1 MAFTPRISQRKPLS
15 CTSCAKKKLRCSK
28 SIPCTS
34 CIDRGL
40 EASCAREKVIVR
52 KKHQRSSSI
61 GEGSSLGTATTSNN
75 GPVSHASE
83 VSGSPLTIDSLCDA
97 SSPEATKS
105 QHPSAAVPDDAP
117 VTLENLALG
126 RQRIL
131 NMRFTGGNL
140 LNEPDDPAWL
150 PPQIDFIVSLA
161 QARVLLAY
169 HTRHLA
175 WIHNVLHMPTFV
187 EECENAFAQYVL
199 KSRAWIALFY
209 AFLCHTAYHGPES
222 LLAAVDML
230 PQRSIVEQLYTK
242 TIEALHAADFMAVHS
257 LHAAQAISLLIQV
270 GHNLGQSDFVFVLLS
285 TTTRIAQSLDVN
297 RLGPDSGPS
306 KDPIGREIKK
316 RLWWFLVKQDW
327 MQIPYGNMY
336 TINASHF
343 NTPPPL
349 NCFEDPLHMCG
360 ENGIKALDSNVL
372 TQSSWAGIHN
382 QIAILI
388 YKTHEKMSRHGP
400 PGNDPRKIKILYDEV
415 LSANAELQQ
424 LWHRRPDFFRMEAP
438 LRPEWP
444 STVPHL
450 RRLFAIS
457 FARSISC
464 LAAARSSLRT
474 FIEWPDDDESLVF
487 KKMWTNNNNLVAA
500 AVALLLGVLF
510 SSEQADGIFEKM
522 EMRQLLTDFLPCLG
536 RIGAYSSVARRG
548 VDLISII
555 LDYERAIAEGT
566 KDRLDIEEVVGH
578 VKSSGVVGIAPSY
591 ADWTNAATQYDFMNM
606 ESWIDM
612 PPPA

>member
-209 AFLCHTAYHGPES
+209 AFLCVSSCPLCWSHRVLADCVSAYRLSRPRIVTCGCRY
-222 LLAAVDML
+222 AA
-230 PQRSIVEQLYTK
+230 
-242 TIEALHAADFMAVHS
+242 
-257 LHAAQAISLLIQV
+257 
-270 GHNLGQSDFVFVLLS
+270 S
-285 TTTRIAQSLDVN
+285 T
-297 RLGPDSGPS
+297 
-306 KDPIGREIKK
+306 
-316 RLWWFLVKQDW
+316 
-327 MQIPYGNMY
+327 
-336 TINASHF
+336 
-343 NTPPPL
+343 
-349 NCFEDPLHMCG
+349 
-360 ENGIKALDSNVL
+360 
-372 TQSSWAGIHN
+372 
-382 QIAILI
+382 
-388 YKTHEKMSRHGP
+388 
-400 PGNDPRKIKILYDEV
+400 
-415 LSANAELQQ
+415 
-424 LWHRRPDFFRMEAP
+424 
-438 LRPEWP
+438 
-444 STVPHL
+444 
-450 RRLFAIS
+450 
-457 FARSISC
+457 
-464 LAAARSSLRT
+464 
-474 FIEWPDDDESLVF
+474 
-487 KKMWTNNNNLVAA
+487 
-500 AVALLLGVLF
+500 
-510 SSEQADGIFEKM
+510 
-522 EMRQLLTDFLPCLG
+522 
-536 RIGAYSSVARRG
+536 
-548 VDLISII
+548 
-555 LDYERAIAEGT
+555 
-566 KDRLDIEEVVGH
+566 
-578 VKSSGVVGIAPSY
+578 
-591 ADWTNAATQYDFMNM
+591 
-606 ESWIDM
+606 
-612 PPPA
+612 